1 MTYYITLNPAAHKA
15 RSLLPPGVRHQCSQS
30 WIPLVDVG
38 SRSLHVYLVC
48 CFGSLAAAVYQAA
61 PSHDLRRRVQ
71 HRVNL
76 LAGQVQKVAEFLER
90 EHTCAHWHE
99 TPRECLQTRQ
109 RKHGQTSRRPVMTYY
124 FVLWHIITY
133 LNIHLY
139 RRYHSRSTKTH
150 SIRLCAGLTWA
161 VPCRSLWSS
170 TVSCNRSNRRNGSNN
185 SRWRI
190 SIPVILPSGRPS
202 NLEASP
208 ESTRCLDAFL
218 EVDLRSWSK
227 MDLATA
233 QRGSTVSCR
242 PLNFLP
248 SLSFRCPYTRLR
260 RLFSLVAASPT
271 ICRRTSSSVSEQ
283 GSVFGVYGIT
293 LLRIDTYY
301 DTLLPKKRRNIPR
314 RTWIITP
321 WSIWCK
327 ESRIYIWNK
336 QKFDTSQNALKNR
349 WYPDRLCSVS

>member
-1 MTYYITLNPAAHKA
+1 M
-15 RSLLPPGVRHQCSQS
+15 
-30 WIPLVDVG
+30 
-38 SRSLHVYLVC
+38 
-48 CFGSLAAAVYQAA
+48 
-61 PSHDLRRRVQ
+61 
-71 HRVNL
+71 
-76 LAGQVQKVAEFLER
+76 
-90 EHTCAHWHE
+90 
-99 TPRECLQTRQ
+99 
-109 RKHGQTSRRPVMTYY
+109 
-124 FVLWHIITY
+124 LWHIITY
-133 LNIHLY
+133 FNIQHYIHLY
-139 RRYHSRSTKTH
+139 KRYHSRSTKIH
-150 SIRLCAGLTWA
+150 SIRPCAGLSWA

-208 ESTRCLDAFL
+208 EFTRCLEAFL
-218 EVDLRSWSK
+218 AVDLRSWSK

-233 QRGSTVSCR
+233 QSGSTVSCS

-248 SLSFRCPYTRLR
+248 FLSIRCPYTRLR
-260 RLFSLVAASPT
+260 RLLSLVAASPT
-271 ICRRTSSSVSEQ
+271 IFRRTSSSVSVQ
-283 GSVFGVYGIT
+283 RSVFSVHRFA
-293 LLRIDTYY
+293 LLRINTYY
-301 DTLLPKKRRNIPR
+301 DILLPKKRRNIPR

-349 WYPDRLCSVS
+349 WYPDRLCSES